1 MRRYILA
8 LIAPVLLLASCEVTE
23 GETREPMDVGGYIA
37 RHTMSLYV
45 GILQDFFDYAV
56 IADWY
61 LSTEDEALKEE
72 IYNRFMPYYAIVME
86 DNIVRFLYN
95 YKWDSNPRTFR
106 EYVTDGKLLRE
117 GGKWKI
123 VGSEQTLVEI
133 EATNGVYSF
142 TTSKPDYE
150 SAFTISSLECDKDT
164 GIDYVVEGWLNSS
177 YNVYGD
183 DSDVLITSEITAPLE
198 YGASSYYRS
207 HLLSGSIAILCED
220 KRINSR
226 DEVKVTINA
235 ANYAEVEYLG
245 ERATIEY

>member
-1 MRRYILA
+1 MKRYIFA
-8 LIAPVLLLASCEVTE
+8 LIAPVLLLASCEVNQ
-23 GETREPMDVGGYIA
+23 GETHEPMDVGEYIA
-37 RHTMSLYV
+37 RHTTSLYV

-61 LSTEDEALKEE
+61 LSTNDEALKEE
-72 IYNRFMPYYAIVME
+72 IHNRFMPYYAIVME
-86 DNIVRFLYN
+86 DNIVRFQYSYN
-95 YKWDSNPRTFR
+95 WDNNPRTFR

-133 EATNGVYSF
+133 EATDGVYGF
-142 TTSKPDYE
+142 TASTLAYE

-164 GIDYVVEGWLNSS
+164 GIDYVVEGWLNSN
-177 YNVYGD
+177 YNGYD
-183 DSDVLITSEITAPLE
+183 YRDVLITSEITAPLE
-198 YGASSYYRS
+198 YGASNYYRS